1 MKRIVTLALATT
13 LVSLAGCGG
22 GSGNTKPEPIVVEA
36 PDCVWPD
43 SPKDAAPSWI
53 CDVPV
58 EGLAVG
64 SPGSAM
70 KSAAGYEFMKNMAAT
85 AARVQLAQRA
95 QVRVA
100 NMVKQYA
107 EVTGAGTTE
116 TVDMVNSSVTK
127 QITDQTL
134 VGTKIFRTTTS
145 PAGTLWVLV
154 GIDEASLQMTAEK
167 ALRTSMGNDA
177 ALWQQFK
184 AQKGQEDLAAEIA
197 KQH

>member
-1 MKRIVTLALATT
+1 MKRITYFALATAV
-13 LVSLAGCGG
+13 LALAGCGG
-22 GSGNTKPEPIVVEA
+22 GSGTVKPEPIVVEA
-36 PDCVWPD
+36 PSCTWPD
-43 SPKDAAPSWI
+43 SPKEAAPAWI
-53 CDVPV
+53 CDEPIA
-58 EGLAVG
+58 GLAV
-64 SPGSAM
+64 SAPGSAT

-134 VGTKIFRTTTS
+134 VGTKIFRSTAS
-145 PAGTLWVLV
+145 PAGTVWVLV
-154 GIDEASLQMTAEK
+154 GIDEASLSQTAER

-197 KQH
+197 KQR